1 MTTSA
6 SKCTSRSTT
15 PGNASARQLA
25 QSVALAIP
33 PVTLSATNSASTCG
47 ICGHGGSKDDTG
59 TVRPAELTT
68 AKAMG
73 GGGGPGDSDVK
84 APAAMAVAIDTPKSV
99 SRTQAAA
106 ANFVDLLS
114 FHGMRC

>member
-47 ICGHGGSKDDTG
+47 ICGHGGTVRG
-59 TVRPAELTT
+59 TVRPPELTT
-68 AKAMG
+68 AEGTG
-73 GGGGPGDSDVK
+73 GGGGPGDSDVN
-84 APAAMAVAIDTPKSV
+84 APAAMAIAIDTPKSV
-99 SRTQAAA
+99 SMTQAAA
-106 ANFVDLLS
+106 ANWADLLP
-114 FHGMRC
+114 FHGMLC